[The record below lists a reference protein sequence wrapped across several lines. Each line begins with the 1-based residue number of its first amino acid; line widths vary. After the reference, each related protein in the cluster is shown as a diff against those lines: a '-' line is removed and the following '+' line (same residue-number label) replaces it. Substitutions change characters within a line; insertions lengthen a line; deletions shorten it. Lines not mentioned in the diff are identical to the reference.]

1 MKKRLNKIV
10 IALVCVVI
18 IWVIFGVVDY
28 WRVCELFEN
37 PIFALGILTKTDCGC
52 HSRTYMGIG
61 YYFKVKGY
69 FLPDFDIP
77 GISHVEY
84 YLFGIN
90 IKTTERIK

>member
-1 MKKRLNKIV
+1 VKKRSKIIF
-10 IALVCVVI
+10 IALACVI
-18 IWVIFGVVDY
+18 ILWVIIGFVDY

-37 PIFALGILTKTDCGC
+37 PIFALSILTETDCGC

-61 YYFKVKGY
+61 YYFRVKGY

-84 YLFGIN
+84 YLFGI
-90 IKTTERIK
+90 ILKQQKG